1 MSRGATRPLSRGGA
15 ALVGLVV
22 AYLGLVLVVPLIA
35 LVQRAIAAGWGPLVE
50 ALRSPAATH
59 GLAMS
64 LTLAAIAVV
73 VNGVAGVAGAL
84 VLVRHRFAGRRALDA
99 LVELPL
105 AISPVAIGLAF
116 LLVFGRNGWLEP
128 ALLAADVKVT
138 FAFPGMVLATLFVT
152 LPFTLREVAYVL
164 EELGTAEEE
173 AAATLGASRA
183 QIFWRVT
190 LPNLRHALGYGVLL
204 TAARAL
210 GEFGAVLVV
219 GGDISESTR
228 TATTFIYASVE
239 ERNEAGAYGMA
250 LVLAAVSALLL
261 LGIEWTRKRRQ
272 KDVKQP

>member
-1 MSRGATRPLSRGGA
+1 MARPAVRSLTPAGAVLLAVTVGY
-15 ALVGLVV
+15 LV
-22 AYLGLVLVVPLIA
+22 LVLVVPLGA
-35 LVQRAIAAGWGPLVE
+35 LLVRAIAAGGTALVE
-50 ALRSPAATH
+50 SLQTPAAVH
-59 GLAMS
+59 GLQMS
-64 LTLAAIAVV
+64 LLLAAIAVV
-73 VNGVAGVAGAL
+73 VNGVVGVAGAL
-84 VLVRHRFAGRRALDA
+84 VLVRHRFVGRRVLDA

-105 AISPVAIGLAF
+105 AISPVAIGLSF

-128 ALLAADVKVT
+128 ALLALGLKVT
-138 FAFPGMVLATLFVT
+138 FAFPGMVFATLFVT

-164 EELGTAEEE
+164 DELGTSEEE
-173 AAATLGASRA
+173 AAETLGASRA
-183 QIFWRVT
+183 QTFWRVT

-250 LVLAAVSALLL
+250 LVLAATSAALL
-261 LGIEWTRKRRQ
+261 LGIEWTRKRRR
-272 KDVKQP
+272 KDPA

>member
-1 MSRGATRPLSRGGA
+1 MARPAARPLTPAGVVLLAVTVGY
-15 ALVGLVV
+15 LV
-22 AYLGLVLVVPLIA
+22 LVLVVPLGA
-35 LVQRAIAAGWGPLVE
+35 LLVRAISAGAT
-50 ALRSPAATH
+50 ALFESLRTPAAVH
-59 GLAMS
+59 GLEMS
-64 LTLAAIAVV
+64 LVLAAIAVA
-73 VNGVAGVAGAL
+73 VNGVVGVAGAL
-84 VLVRHRFAGRRALDA
+84 VLVRHRFVGRRVLDA

-105 AISPVAIGLAF
+105 AISPVAIGLSF

-128 ALLAADVKVT
+128 TLLAMGVKVT

-164 EELGTAEEE
+164 VELGTSEEE
-173 AAATLGASRA
+173 AAETLGASRA
-183 QIFWRVT
+183 QTFWRVT

-250 LVLAAVSALLL
+250 LVLAAISAALL
-261 LGIEWTRKRRQ
+261 LGIEWTRKRRR
-272 KDVKQP
+272 KDPP